1 MRENLAPKFTMQLS
15 LTTRSNTGKDV
26 LPIPAIH
33 QSAAK
38 WVRFFK
44 IHRRCQR
51 LVSLSPRC
59 ACTEQS
65 YWSMGLNLRIANSSR
80 PSQAPTHTF
89 QKSVRSKWVRLFECQ
104 KGCGIQ
110 LGGSRSPSLQ
120 IRRRPWRIACRV
132 SEAQSSRERTVEV
145 FQKRR
150 SALERHA
157 DIKRKIAPDE
167 LGWGLF
173 WERNIQTKPERLID
187 DIFEAGS
194 GLPGFI
200 LKPPGGIFVD
210 GEPGA
215 HIPMLTEVGCACV

>member
-1 MRENLAPKFTMQLS
+1 MQLS

-157 DIKRKIAPDE
+157 DLKRKIAPDE
-167 LGWGLF
+167 FGCLS
-173 WERNIQTKPERLID
+173 RDRRIQPKPERFVG
-187 DIFEAGS
+187 DILEAGS

-200 LKPPGGIFVD
+200 LKPPGDIFVK
-210 GEPGA
+210 GETGA
-215 HIPMLTEVGCACV
+215 HILMLTDVGSACV